1 MVLGDGVSSELSQHI
16 NITSEWGYVE
26 VDTTEVGPQLTHLS
40 LIDALFKANY
50 NTLNDWYEKDPK
62 LRAMASS
69 IGIEWPQ
76 YEQDLASF
84 LEDDLT
90 LPQAKKLIEGF

>member
-1 MVLGDGVSSELSQHI
+1 MVLGDGVSSELSQHV

-26 VDTTEVGPQLTHLS
+26 ADTNAVGPKLTHLA
-40 LIDALFKANY
+40 LIDALFKAHY
-50 NTLNDWYEKDPK
+50 NTLNSWYEKDSK
-62 LRAMASS
+62 LRAMASG

-76 YEQDLASF
+76 YEQDLDAF

-90 LPQAKKLIEGF
+90 IPLAKKLI